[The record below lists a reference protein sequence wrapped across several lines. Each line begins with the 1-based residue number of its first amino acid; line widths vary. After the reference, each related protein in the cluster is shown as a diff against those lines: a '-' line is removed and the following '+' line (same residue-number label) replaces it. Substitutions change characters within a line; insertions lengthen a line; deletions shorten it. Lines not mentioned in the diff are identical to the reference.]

1 MEEFVKF
8 FYLNC
13 STEAFNSR
21 KSCSRENFSIFTA
34 AEQQLVATRS
44 CSMRSK
50 RAWQKW
56 CYASHGPV
64 KDPKILDRIPILTP
78 WRLIRHEYVKKQLLD
93 SCRKCYHRTF
103 CAKIAEIL
111 LKAHANPNFLT
122 NRGNSVLD
130 ALFRKRHF
138 IPPSW
143 DGLETLK
150 LLIQHGLGFSS
161 DKFIKNGVISH
172 AYFFKIL
179 LY

>member
-1 MEEFVKF
+1 M
-8 FYLNC
+8 
-13 STEAFNSR
+13 
-21 KSCSRENFSIFTA
+21 
-34 AEQQLVATRS
+34 
-44 CSMRSK
+44 
-50 RAWQKW
+50 
-56 CYASHGPV
+56 
-64 KDPKILDRIPILTP
+64 DRIPILTP

-161 DKFIKNGVISH
+161 DKFIKNDVISH
-172 AYFFKIL
+172 AYFLKSFSIKNLSKRLNRSL
-179 LY
+179 LSKAKTTIENAFYLSSSQKQAFLGTKL